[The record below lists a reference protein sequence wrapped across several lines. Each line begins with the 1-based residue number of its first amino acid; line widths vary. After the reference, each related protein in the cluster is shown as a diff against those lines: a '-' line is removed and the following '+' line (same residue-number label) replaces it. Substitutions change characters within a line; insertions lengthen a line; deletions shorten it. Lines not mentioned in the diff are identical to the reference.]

1 MKKIGN
7 SLTDRLC
14 YLDTHCFIKH
24 INYTTLTQDKYIHSK
39 KWVIDT
45 TLIGYE
51 FVTIQHLLAHSINI
65 SPPITGNQC
74 INYGISVLLSRTLF
88 QAFEKI
94 T

>member
-1 MKKIGN
+1 LKIN
-7 SLTDRLC
+7 I
-14 YLDTHCFIKH
+14 FI
-24 INYTTLTQDKYIHSK
+24 LK